1 MQVGGYLNKTEGDA
15 TTRIMSTAVSLTLMG
30 LLASC
35 SQVEKMRS
43 ISDTAIAIQHKVDL
57 EALKQVEIERQRAR
71 KARCYSPLLTPA
83 ALSAAAE
90 EPLLGEAWVEELLVD
105 CPAFSAFLSN
115 LVILR
120 ARDAGLSLQ

>member
-1 MQVGGYLNKTEGDA
+1 MSNYLDRCKKNA
-15 TTRIMSTAVSLTLMG
+15 AIRITLMLVSLMLIG
-30 LLASC
+30 VLASC
-35 SQVEKMRS
+35 SQIEKIRS
-43 ISDTAIAIQHKVDL
+43 ISGAAIAIQHKVDL

-90 EPLLGEAWVEELLVD
+90 EPLLGQAWIEELLVD